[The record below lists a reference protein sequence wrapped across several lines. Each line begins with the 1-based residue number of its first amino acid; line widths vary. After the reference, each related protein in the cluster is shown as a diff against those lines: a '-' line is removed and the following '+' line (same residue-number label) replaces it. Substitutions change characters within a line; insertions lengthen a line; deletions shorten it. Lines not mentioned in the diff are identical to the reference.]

1 MIRQIDLN
9 DTHDT
14 LELLSLQ
21 QLAYRIEAELIG
33 FTEIPP
39 LFDSPQTLK
48 ESEESFFGYYDELDV
63 PEGKGRLVGA
73 VSCKQGVRELTICR
87 MMTHPDYFRR
97 GIATGLLRHAE
108 QFAPSGTCIKVSTG
122 TNNTPAVELYGK
134 HGYEPVRVRL
144 VAPGITLTQF
154 QKIV

>member
-1 MIRQIDLN
+1 MIRKIDLT
-9 DTHDT
+9 DLHET

-33 FTEIPP
+33 FNEIPP
-39 LFDSPQTLK
+39 LFDSPQTLR
-48 ESEESFFGYYDELDV
+48 ESEESFFGYYDEIDE
-63 PEGKGRLVGA
+63 PDGKGRLVGA
-73 VSCKQGVRELTICR
+73 VSCKQSAKELTICR

-97 GIATGLLRHAE
+97 GIATGLLKHAE
-108 QFAPSGTCIKVSTG
+108 QFAVPGMCIKVSTG
-122 TNNTPAVELYGK
+122 TNNTPAIELYGK